1 MSLLEFVS
9 ATLISCAGRP
19 RGAPRAGF
27 REASPGFPFAALGG
41 LLRGGRNPGSPETV
55 PGILVAGG
63 CCSDSRVLLKE
74 KALVSGCPLLGH
86 RSPRE
91 CIFNRKCCLLLMG
104 TLFIQEVFEK
114 SLLPLKKQPS
124 HFLRRQKSRQE
135 PYKPASSPCPI
146 F

>member
-1 MSLLEFVS
+1 MSYFQVQKESVFNVSSVS
-9 ATLISCAGRP
+9 AVFATGFSVGTLYETKN
-19 RGAPRAGF
+19 

-86 RSPRE
+86 RSPRDD
-91 CIFNRKCCLLLMG
+91 
-104 TLFIQEVFEK
+104 
-114 SLLPLKKQPS
+114 P
-124 HFLRRQKSRQE
+124 
-135 PYKPASSPCPI
+135 
-146 F
+146 